1 MTADETQSLELLG
14 LFYGPYNTA
23 KDAEDPQTELTINK
37 SDLTKLGASGTFIS
51 RIAWK
56 NTGGYTQAE
65 VVASAT
71 IDGVAVKTKFGG
83 MNISTQGQAGTLD
96 CPIFDYPNTNK
107 AMKPGKH
114 LAEIIMGTRHGVLGG
129 QHTFGIGFPE
139 TYWMPK
145 KTITINIL
153 DA

>member
-1 MTADETQSLELLG
+1 VFVG
-14 LFYGPYNTA
+14 R
-23 KDAEDPQTELTINK
+23 
-37 SDLTKLGASGTFIS
+37 IS
-51 RIAWK
+51 WK

-65 VVASAT
+65 VVASAA

-107 AMKPGKH
+107 AMRPGKH
-114 LAEIIMGTRHGVLGG
+114 QIDIIMGCRHGVLGG
-129 QHTFGIGFPE
+129 QRTFGIGFPE
-139 TYWMPK
+139 TFWMPK
-145 KTITINIL
+145 KTIVLTIL